1 MFFRRRRERVE
12 SDSSTHSIV
21 TERVPIPSKL
31 RFEVLYRDNFTCQY
45 CGAKGPQA
53 GGTAVLHIDHRMP
66 VSAGGTN
73 EPQNLV
79 TACQDCN
86 LGKGVRRINNKKSA
100 PKQRPEQWELC
111 RIDLRL
117 TGDHRRQQ
125 FTIRA
130 DRYGAGKSYIVS
142 KPRVFNLEVALPPGG
157 PSPMKW
163 DVYRHLLPEKQRRRI
178 EKHHEALINRLKK
191 DKWEQV
197 SASEFR
203 RRI

>member
-1 MFFRRRRERVE
+1 MFFRRKRKRIEDNMISQSVAVER
-12 SDSSTHSIV
+12 T
-21 TERVPIPSKL
+21 PIPSRL
-31 RFEVLYRDNFTCQY
+31 RFDVLVRDNYTCQY

-53 GGTAVLHIDHRMP
+53 GGTAVLHIDHREP

-73 EPQNLV
+73 DPLNLV

-86 LGKGVRRINNKKSA
+86 LGKGARQIDGKKGE
-100 PKQRPEQWELC
+100 KKPEQWELC
-111 RIDLRL
+111 RIDLQL

-130 DRYGAGKSYIVS
+130 DRYGAGKPYVIS

-157 PSPMKW
+157 PGPMKW
-163 DVYRHLLPEKQRRRI
+163 DAYRHLLPEKQRRKI
-178 EKHHEALINRLKK
+178 EEQHQALINRLKN

-197 SASEFR
+197 SAVEFR
-203 RRI
+203 RRIK